1 MARKITVLA
10 VVSLFVVSI
19 LGQADFK
26 YTQTSQIT
34 GGAMAGVVHAL
45 GVFSKKLREP
55 MPRTTYVKGD
65 YLRTDEADGTYQ
77 IIDLSGQRIIHVNPK
92 KNSYS
97 VATFDQMR
105 EALQKASER
114 MNQQTHGASQGKDA
128 DTNVKVTPKI
138 EVNPTGRTQTLLG
151 QSAQEVNMKVELQ
164 MEATDQT
171 HGTQKGSLDTVVD
184 SWIASSVSGYG
195 EVSAFYKKMA
205 SEIGW
210 TPGSFGP
217 DPRVAKSMADL
228 YKGGKIPQGMPL
240 LQVVSLMG
248 TGQTPP
254 QQQGTP
260 QQQQAAPQQQ
270 PSQSSSP
277 SAADAIPQVAAAKA
291 IGGMFGG
298 FGRFGH
304 KKKKKQEDEDQQTNS
319 NASSSATPANNNASG
334 SAAASNSLME
344 MTIRVTSYSTDSV
357 DASLFQIPAGFTQVQ
372 SDTEKMLQ
380 GSR

>member
-1 MARKITVLA
+1 MARKIAVLA
-10 VVSLFVVSI
+10 VVSFFFVSI
-19 LGQADFK
+19 RGQADFR

-45 GVFSKKLREP
+45 GMFSKKLREP
-55 MPRTTYVKGD
+55 MPSTTYVKGD
-65 YLRTDEADGTYQ
+65 YLRTDEADGSYQ

-92 KNSYS
+92 KSSYS
-97 VATFDQMR
+97 VATFEQMR

-114 MNQQTHGASQGKDA
+114 INQQTHSGKDGE
-128 DTNVKVTPKI
+128 TNVKMTPKI

-151 QSAQEVNMKVELQ
+151 QSAQEVNMKVELE

-184 SWIASSVSGYG
+184 SWIASSVNGYG

-228 YKGGKIPQGMPL
+228 YRGGKIPQGMPL
-240 LQVVSLMG
+240 LQVINLTG

-270 PSQSSSP
+270 PAQSSSP
-277 SAADAIPQVAAAKA
+277 SVADAVPQVAAAKA

-304 KKKKKQEDEDQQTNS
+304 KKKKKQQQDEEQQSNS
-319 NASSSATPANNNASG
+319 NASSSANSANNNTSG
-334 SAAASNSLME
+334 NSAPSNSLME

-372 SDTEKMLQ
+372 LDTEKMLH
-380 GSR
+380 GNR